1 VKVMK
6 VYAFLCGM
14 LLISGVVGHAQEAAP
29 TPRVEVGF
37 NYGFTRVNQG
47 GTASDFT
54 QNGGSGYVEY
64 NINRV
69 VGLVADLGGYHNGDI
84 DNFQIDNTAF
94 TYLFGPRFNWRMKR
108 MTLYTQT
115 LVGGARIT
123 ASYYD
128 PTSGARVA
136 GNQNGFAAAM
146 GGGMDI
152 PLSHFISV
160 KPIQLEYL
168 MTQDPS
174 PFTQVNHTQN
184 NLRYSAGVVLRF
196 GAK

>member
-1 VKVMK
+1 MRVSKRYV
-6 VYAFLCGM
+6 FLSAM
-14 LLISGVVGHAQEAAP
+14 LVISGIAVHAQETAP

-37 NYGFTRVNQG
+37 NYGLTRVNQG
-47 GTASDFT
+47 GTAADFT
-54 QNGGSGYVEY
+54 QNGGSGDVEY

-69 VGLVADLGGYHNGDI
+69 VGLVADFGGYHNGDI
-84 DNFQIDNTAF
+84 NNFQIDNTAF

-108 MTLYTQT
+108 VTLYTQT

-128 PTSGARVA
+128 PASGARVD
-136 GNQNGFAAAM
+136 GHQNGFAAAM

-152 PLSHFISV
+152 ALNHHISV
-160 KPIQLEYL
+160 RPIQLEYL

-174 PFTQVNHTQN
+174 PFTEVNHTQN
-184 NLRYSAGVVLRF
+184 NLRYSAGVTFRF

>member
-1 VKVMK
+1 
-6 VYAFLCGM
+6 M
-14 LLISGVVGHAQEAAP
+14 LLMSTVVVHAQETAP
-29 TPRVEVGF
+29 APMVEVGF
-37 NYGFTRVNQG
+37 NYGFTRVNPG
-47 GTASDFT
+47 GTAADFT

-64 NINRV
+64 NVNRV

-84 DNFQIDNTAF
+84 NNFQIDNTAF

-108 MTLYTQT
+108 VTLYTQT

-152 PLSHFISV
+152 ALSHFISV

-174 PFTQVNHTQN
+174 PFMQVNHTQN
-184 NLRYSAGVVLRF
+184 NLRYSAGVVFSF